1 VNVKSIHFRMTAWYA
16 GLLVCLL
23 VLFGASVYFG
33 LKSYLER
40 TVRAALSEQA
50 RAVGEE
56 IGERVTENRL
66 PTIVN
71 YLNEKFAPQLNGRFI
86 RITNP
91 DGSVLYLSTRTSD
104 GLMEPGAVPRPP
116 RRSEHE
122 YESEVFL
129 PNGRRVLVQV
139 FPVPTSNG
147 TFIVEVGSLYS
158 PIEAVLGGLMMTF
171 AVGMPLIVAIA
182 IGGGYLLTRRAMRNV
197 DEITGQAEHISSNNL
212 SERLPAFQTGD
223 ELERLT
229 IALNRMM
236 ERLDDAFQHIKRF
249 SADVSH
255 ELRTPLTIIRG
266 ELEAAVQHE
275 HLTPELLDL
284 VGSALEE
291 TERLRT
297 IVEQLLVVSRL
308 DAGDAQMEKVPL
320 DLGQLATSTAEQML
334 LLAEEKSIT
343 VRCDAQSGV
352 EVEGDPSRL
361 KQVVVNLLDNAI
373 RYTGEGGSISVSA
386 AKQDGWATLTVT
398 DNGAGIPPEALPHV
412 FERFYRADKARS
424 RYSGGS
430 GLGLAI
436 VKAICTAHRGDV
448 EITSTEG
455 VGTTVTIRLLPA
467 TGHKTAGPRADTAT
481 AHLVHEWRVQ

>member
-1 VNVKSIHFRMTAWYA
+1 MNVKSIHFRMTAWFA

-23 VLFGASVYFG
+23 ILFGASVYFG
-33 LKSYLER
+33 LRSYLER
-40 TVRAALSEQA
+40 HMRAALSEQA

-56 IGERVTENRL
+56 IGERVTEKRL

-71 YLNEKFAPQLNGRFI
+71 YLNEKFAPQLNARFI
-86 RITNP
+86 RVSGAQGT
-91 DGSVLYLSTRTSD
+91 VLYLSTPTSD
-104 GLMEPGAVPRPP
+104 GLLQPALVPKPP
-116 RRSEHE
+116 RQSEHE
-122 YESEVFL
+122 YASEAFL
-129 PNGRRVLVQV
+129 PNGKRVLVQV
-139 FPVPTSNG
+139 FPVFTPDG
-147 TFIVEVGSLYS
+147 TFIVEVGSLYG
-158 PIEAVLGGLMMTF
+158 PIEAVLSSLIKTF
-171 AVGMPLIVAIA
+171 ALGMPMIVAVA
-182 IGGGYLLTRRAMRNV
+182 IGGGYLLTRRAMRKI
-197 DEITGQAEHISSNNL
+197 EAITVQAEHISSNNL
-212 SERLPAFQTGD
+212 SERLPVFQTGD

-229 IALNRMM
+229 VALNRMM
-236 ERLDDAFQHIKRF
+236 ERLEDAFQHINRF

-255 ELRTPLTIIRG
+255 ELRTPLTILRG

-275 HLTPELLDL
+275 RLTPELLDL

-297 IVEQLLVVSRL
+297 IVDQLLIVSRL
-308 DAGDAQMEKVPL
+308 DAGDVQMEKVPL

-334 LLAEEKSIT
+334 LLAEEKSIA
-343 VRCDAQSGV
+343 VHCDAQAGV

-386 AKQDGWATLTVT
+386 ATQNGWATLTVA
-398 DNGAGIPPEALPHV
+398 DNGAGIPAEALPHV

-430 GLGLAI
+430 GLGLSI

-448 EITSTEG
+448 EIASTEG
-455 VGTTVTIRLLPA
+455 VGTTVTIRLLLSKSGKAVGDRAAPA
-467 TGHKTAGPRADTAT
+467 A
-481 AHLVHEWRVQ
+481 AHLVQEWRVQ

>member
-1 VNVKSIHFRMTAWYA
+1 VNVTSIHFRMTAWYA

-23 VLFGASVYFG
+23 VLFGASVYVG
-33 LKSYLER
+33 LGSYLER
-40 TVRAALSEQA
+40 TLRAALSEQA

-56 IGERVTENRL
+56 IGERVTEKRL

-71 YLNEKFAPQLNGRFI
+71 YLNEKFAPQLNARFI
-86 RITNP
+86 RVTGAQ
-91 DGSVLYLSTRTSD
+91 DTLLYLSTRTPD
-104 GLMEPGAVPRPP
+104 GLLEPALVPKAPRQSEREYATEAV
-116 RRSEHE
+116 
-122 YESEVFL
+122 L

-139 FPVPTSNG
+139 LPVFTPDG
-147 TFIVEVGSLYS
+147 TFIVETGALYA
-158 PIEAVLGGLMMTF
+158 PIEAVLRGLMMTF
-171 AVGMPLIVAIA
+171 ALGMPVIVAVA
-182 IGGGYLLTRRAMRNV
+182 IGGGYVLTRRAMRRV
-197 DEITGQAEHISSNNL
+197 DAITAQAEHISSNNL
-212 SERLPAFQTGD
+212 SDRLPVFQTGD

-229 IALNRMM
+229 VALNRMM
-236 ERLDDAFQHIKRF
+236 ERLEDAFQHINRF

-255 ELRTPLTIIRG
+255 ELRTPLTILRG
-266 ELEAAVQHE
+266 ELEAAAQQE
-275 HLTPELLDL
+275 LLTPELLDL

-297 IVEQLLVVSRL
+297 IVDQLLVVSRL
-308 DAGDAQMEKVPL
+308 DAGDVQMEKVPL
-320 DLGQLATSTAEQML
+320 DLGQLAASTAEQML

-343 VRCDAQSGV
+343 VRCDTESGV

-361 KQVVVNLLDNAI
+361 NQIVVNLLDNAI

-386 AKQDGWATLTVT
+386 TKQNGWATLTVA

-430 GLGLAI
+430 GLGLSI

-448 EITSTEG
+448 EIASTEG
-455 VGTTVTIRLLPA
+455 IGTTVTIRLVPSKSHRA
-467 TGHKTAGPRADTAT
+467 AGRRAESGASQ
-481 AHLVHEWRVQ
+481 LVQEWRVQ

>member
-1 VNVKSIHFRMTAWYA
+1 MNVKSIHFRMTAWYA

-23 VLFGASVYFG
+23 VLFGTSVYFG
-33 LKSYLER
+33 LGSYLER
-40 TVRAALSEQA
+40 TLRAALSEQA

-56 IGERVTENRL
+56 IGERVTEKRL

-71 YLNEKFAPQLNGRFI
+71 YLNEKFAPQLNARFI
-86 RITNP
+86 RITS
-91 DGSVLYLSTRTSD
+91 DQGTILYLSPHTSD
-104 GLMEPGAVPRPP
+104 GLLEPLLVPNAP
-116 RRSEHE
+116 RLAQRE
-122 YESEVFL
+122 YASEVFL

-139 FPVPTSNG
+139 LPVFTSEG
-147 TFIVEVGSLYS
+147 TFIVETGSLS
-158 PIEAVLGGLMMTF
+158 GPIDAVLSGLMMTF
-171 AVGMPLIVAIA
+171 AIGMPVLVAIA
-182 IGGGYLLTRRAMRNV
+182 IGGGYFLTRRAMRKV
-197 DEITGQAEHISSNNL
+197 DTITVQAEHISSNNL
-212 SERLPAFQTGD
+212 SDRLPVFQTGD

-229 IALNRMM
+229 VALNRMM
-236 ERLDDAFQHIKRF
+236 TRLDDAFQHINRF

-255 ELRTPLTIIRG
+255 ELRTPLTILRG

-275 HLTPELLDL
+275 RLTPELLDL

-297 IVEQLLVVSRL
+297 IVDQLLVVSRL
-308 DAGDAQMEKVPL
+308 DAGDVHMDKVPL
-320 DLGQLATSTAEQML
+320 DLGQLATSTADQML

-343 VRCDAQSGV
+343 VQCDVQPGV
-352 EVEGDPSRL
+352 GVEGDPSRL

-373 RYTGEGGSISVSA
+373 RYTGEGGAISVSTA
-386 AKQDGWATLTVT
+386 RKNGWATLMVA

-436 VKAICTAHRGDV
+436 VKAICNAHRGEV
-448 EITSTEG
+448 EIASTEG
-455 VGTTVTIRLLPA
+455 VGTTVTVRLLPSIEA
-467 TGHKTAGPRADTAT
+467 KEKWRRTESTT
-481 AHLVHEWRVQ
+481 AHLVQDWRIQ

>member
-1 VNVKSIHFRMTAWYA
+1 MNVKSIHFRMTAWYA

-33 LKSYLER
+33 LRSYLER
-40 TVRAALSEQA
+40 TLRAALSEQA

-56 IGERVTENRL
+56 IGERVTEKRL

-71 YLNEKFAPQLNGRFI
+71 YLNEKFAPQLNARFI
-86 RITNP
+86 RVM
-91 DGSVLYLSTRTSD
+91 DGRHSVLYLSKRTSD
-104 GLMEPGAVPRPP
+104 GLLEPALVPKALRQ
-116 RRSEHE
+116 SERE
-122 YESEVFL
+122 YASEAFL
-129 PNGRRVLVQV
+129 PNGERVLVQV
-139 FPVPTSNG
+139 LPVITPDGN
-147 TFIVEVGSLYS
+147 FVVETGSLS
-158 PIEAVLGGLMMTF
+158 GPIEAVLSGLMTTF
-171 AVGMPLIVAIA
+171 ALGMPVIVAVA
-182 IGGGYLLTRRAMRNV
+182 IGGGYVLTRRAMRRV
-197 DEITGQAEHISSNNL
+197 DSITVQAEHISSNNL
-212 SERLPAFQTGD
+212 SDRLPVFRTGD

-229 IALNRMM
+229 VALNRMM
-236 ERLDDAFQHIKRF
+236 ERLEDSFQHINRF

-255 ELRTPLTIIRG
+255 ELRTPLTILRG
-266 ELEAAVQHE
+266 ELEAAVQQE
-275 HLTPELLDL
+275 PLTPELLDL

-297 IVEQLLVVSRL
+297 IVDQLLVVSRL
-308 DAGDAQMEKVPL
+308 DAGDVQMEKIPL

-343 VRCDAQSGV
+343 VHCDAQAGV

-373 RYTGEGGSISVSA
+373 RYTGEGGSIEVSA
-386 AKQDGWATLTVT
+386 ARQNGWATLVVA

-430 GLGLAI
+430 GLGLSI

-448 EITSTEG
+448 EIASTEG
-455 VGTTVTIRLLPA
+455 VGTTVTIRLVPSKS
-467 TGHKTAGPRADTAT
+467 HKASGPRAESGA
-481 AHLVHEWRVQ
+481 AQLVQEWRVQ

>member
-1 VNVKSIHFRMTAWYA
+1 VNVKSIHFRMTAWFA

-33 LKSYLER
+33 LRSYLER
-40 TVRAALSEQA
+40 HMRAALSEQA

-56 IGERVTENRL
+56 IGERVTEKRL

-71 YLNEKFAPQLNGRFI
+71 YLNEKFAPQLNSRFI
-86 RITNP
+86 RITRT
-91 DGSVLYLSTRTSD
+91 DGGVLYLSQRTPD
-104 GLMEPGAVPRPP
+104 RLLDPALVPKAP
-116 RRSEHE
+116 RQSENE
-122 YESEVFL
+122 YASVTFL
-129 PNGRRVLVQV
+129 PNGKRVLVQV
-139 FPVPTSNG
+139 VPVSTPDGN
-147 TFIVEVGSLYS
+147 FIVEVGSLYG
-158 PIEAVLGGLMMTF
+158 PIEAVLSGLMTTF
-171 AVGMPLIVAIA
+171 ALWMPVIVAVA
-182 IGGGYLLTRRAMRNV
+182 IGGGYLLTRRAMRKI
-197 DEITGQAEHISSNNL
+197 DAITVQAEHISSNNL
-212 SERLPAFQTGD
+212 SERLPVFRTGD

-229 IALNRMM
+229 VALNRMM
-236 ERLDDAFQHIKRF
+236 ERLDAAFQHINRF

-255 ELRTPLTIIRG
+255 ELRTPLTSLRG

-275 HLTPELLDL
+275 RLSPELLDL

-297 IVEQLLVVSRL
+297 IVDQLLIVSRL
-308 DAGDAQMEKVPL
+308 DAGDVQMEKVAL

-343 VRCDAQSGV
+343 VRCDAQPGV
-352 EVEGDPSRL
+352 EVDGDPWRL

-386 AKQDGWATLTVT
+386 AKQNGWATLTVT
-398 DNGAGIPPEALPHV
+398 DNGAGIPAEALPHV

-430 GLGLAI
+430 GLGLSI
-436 VKAICTAHRGDV
+436 VNAICTAHRGEV
-448 EITSTEG
+448 EIASTEG
-455 VGTTVTIRLLPA
+455 VGTTVTIRLLA
-467 TGHKTAGPRADTAT
+467 SSQKTVGRRPESGT
-481 AHLVHEWRVQ
+481 AHLVQDWRIQ

>member
-1 VNVKSIHFRMTAWYA
+1 MNVKSIHFRMTAWYA

-23 VLFGASVYFG
+23 ILFGASVYFG
-33 LKSYLER
+33 LRRYLER

-56 IGERVTENRL
+56 IGERVTEKRL

-71 YLNEKFAPQLNGRFI
+71 YLNEKFAPQLNARFI
-86 RITNP
+86 RVTNA
-91 DGSVLYLSTRTSD
+91 GGGVLYLSKRTSD
-104 GLMEPGAVPRPP
+104 RLLEPAVVPTPP
-116 RRSEHE
+116 RQSEHE
-122 YESEVFL
+122 YASEAFL
-129 PNGRRVLVQV
+129 PNGNRVLVQV
-139 FPVPTSNG
+139 FPVVTPDG
-147 TFIVEVGSLYS
+147 KFIVEVGSLYG
-158 PIEAVLGGLMMTF
+158 PIDAVLSGLMMTF
-171 AVGMPLIVAIA
+171 ALGMPVIVAVA
-182 IGGGYLLTRRAMRNV
+182 IGGGYLLTRRAMRKV
-197 DEITGQAEHISSNNL
+197 EEVTVQAEHISSNNL
-212 SERLPAFQTGD
+212 SERLPVFQTGD

-229 IALNRMM
+229 MALNRMM
-236 ERLDDAFQHIKRF
+236 ERLDDAFQHINRF

-255 ELRTPLTIIRG
+255 ELRTPLTILRG
-266 ELEAAVQHE
+266 ELEAAVQQE

-297 IVEQLLVVSRL
+297 IVDQLLVVSRL
-308 DAGDAQMEKVPL
+308 DAGGVQMEKVPL

-343 VRCDAQSGV
+343 VRCDAQRGV

-373 RYTGEGGSISVSA
+373 RYTSEGGAISVSA
-386 AKQDGWATLTVT
+386 AKQNGWATLIVT

-424 RYSGGS
+424 RYLGGS
-430 GLGLAI
+430 GLGLSI
-436 VKAICTAHRGDV
+436 VNAICTAHRGEV
-448 EITSTEG
+448 EIASTEG
-455 VGTTVTIRLLPA
+455 VGTTVTVRLRPA
-467 TGHKTAGPRADTAT
+467 DGRKAASRRAESAT
-481 AHLVHEWRVQ
+481 AHLVQEWRVQ

>member
-23 VLFGASVYFG
+23 ALFGASVYFG

-40 TVRAALSEQA
+40 TLRAAMSEQA

-56 IGERVTENRL
+56 IGERVTEKRL
-66 PTIVN
+66 PSLVN
-71 YLNEKFAPQLNGRFI
+71 YLDEKFAPQLNARFI
-86 RITNP
+86 RITLAE
-91 DGSVLYLSTRTSD
+91 GTTLYLSAATSD
-104 GLMEPGAVPRPP
+104 GLLQPALVPRPP
-116 RRSEHE
+116 RQSEHE
-122 YESEVFL
+122 FASETFL
-129 PNGRRVLVQV
+129 PSGKRVLVQV
-139 FPVPTSNG
+139 FPVATPDG
-147 TFIVEVGSLYS
+147 RFIVEVGSLYG
-158 PIEAVLGGLMMTF
+158 PIEEVLTGLIMTF

-197 DEITGQAEHISSNNL
+197 DEITSQAEHISSNNL

-236 ERLDDAFQHIKRF
+236 ERLDDAFQHINRF
-249 SADVSH
+249 SADVTH

-266 ELEAAVQHE
+266 ELEAAVQHQ

-343 VRCDAQSGV
+343 VRCDAQPGV

-373 RYTGEGGSISVSA
+373 RYTGQGGSILVST
-386 AKQDGWATLTVT
+386 AKQDDWATLTVA

-436 VKAICTAHRGDV
+436 VKAICTAHHGDV

-455 VGTTVTIRLLPA
+455 VGTTVTIRLQPA
-467 TGHKTAGPRADTAT
+467 TSHKAAGPRAETAA